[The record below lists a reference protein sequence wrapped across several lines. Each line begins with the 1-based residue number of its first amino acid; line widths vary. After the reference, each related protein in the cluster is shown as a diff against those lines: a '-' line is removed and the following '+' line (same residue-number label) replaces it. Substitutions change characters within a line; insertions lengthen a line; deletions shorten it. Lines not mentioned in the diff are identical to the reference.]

1 MKTTM
6 GGFRMSR
13 KYTRIQVLEANI
25 YHMKEEGKTNREIA
39 GELGLE
45 LRQIKNLIN
54 RHNHAKAANE
64 EETMPRPKGRPR
76 KDGQP
81 PHPRQDTEIQRLR
94 MENKLLR
101 DFLLA
106 CGKR

>member
-6 GGFRMSR
+6 GGFLMSR

-25 YHMKEEGKTNREIA
+25 YRMKEEGKTNREIA
-39 GELGLE
+39 GEFGLE
-45 LRQIKNLIN
+45 LKQIKNLIN
-54 RHNHAKAANE
+54 RHNHANAAKE
-64 EETMPRPKGRPR
+64 GETMPRPKGRPR

-81 PHPRQDTEIQRLR
+81 PHQRQETEIRRLR
-94 MENKLLR
+94 MENELLR

>member
-1 MKTTM
+1 
-6 GGFRMSR
+6 MSR

-25 YHMKEEGKTNREIA
+25 YQMKEEGKTNREIA

-45 LRQIKNLIN
+45 LKQIKNLIN

-64 EETMPRPKGRPR
+64 EETMPRPMGRPR

-81 PHPRQDTEIQRLR
+81 PHPRQDTEIHRYPVTVMCKFFGVSR
-94 MENKLLR
+94 SGYYAYVR
-101 DFLLA
+101 
-106 CGKR
+106 